1 MRGAAALAPE
11 AEAIAALSQEA
22 EAADALTREAE
33 ATVIAGAGAQDRD
46 LLLSHDHLLKQDHHP
61 DPSHLVLLLRATSPL
76 AGALPGAKV
85 CPDLIL
91 PQKLS
96 ESDRALE
103 TFRNVWLELNDCR
116 MDCEQH
122 SVLK

>member
-1 MRGAAALAPE
+1 M
-11 AEAIAALSQEA
+11 
-22 EAADALTREAE
+22 
-33 ATVIAGAGAQDRD
+33 
-46 LLLSHDHLLKQDHHP
+46 LLSSVIFFFHVISEALY
-61 DPSHLVLLLRATSPL
+61 SLRATSPL

-91 PQKLS
+91 PYAFDVPQTLLLLVTCSNVGMLKYFMCLIDCRQKLS